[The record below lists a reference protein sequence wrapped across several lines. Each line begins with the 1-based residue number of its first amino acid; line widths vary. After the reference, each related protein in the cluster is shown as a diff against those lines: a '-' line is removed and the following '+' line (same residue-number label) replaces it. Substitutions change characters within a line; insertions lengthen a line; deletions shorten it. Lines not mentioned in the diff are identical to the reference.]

1 MSNTERMSK
10 LYYGSRDK
18 LDKIENKTEFDF
30 IPINFGRFMEKNKEV
45 DNRWSLW
52 VNFEKEEV
60 TKLKQTIYNDTL
72 GLPEDISTVTSSM
85 IHNSSGLLSNTSL
98 GHKRRLIY
106 NELDDLYFKKYLIEK
121 YHLDGFQL
129 KVMEGNQDLID
140 ILYFEYE
147 IISIQNKKEELPY
160 FLFDGSIGEKIVKNL
175 KLLVNNDDM
184 YSMGLNNFSLLLDSY
199 IFYIDIEKLLRNYEN
214 LTVEDLKRILFVPR
228 EDFHNIVSLLNN
240 CDIELKSK
248 IIYLMEPLKSDS
260 EIFPCLINDIVEC
273 DKSKTITIINK
284 NETIFKEYNYFF
296 RDNLDVS
303 KLVNEYENDDIID
316 FLVALKKAFIY
327 NIPSLIDTRRKSVI
341 YEKYYDEEFGPN
353 CGQETSVAHE
363 NRKVIEEGK
372 IYTGEDT
379 VRKYSNLI
387 KLVLDYIKSADN
399 IKIDDLFNLDM
410 DIESYN
416 FLSSAF
422 GMFVINK
429 NLNKVKVRKYEYD
442 GNKPR
447 L

>member
-1 MSNTERMSK
+1 MSNTENMSK

-18 LDKIENKTEFDF
+18 LDKIENKIEFDF

-52 VNFEKEEV
+52 INFEKEEV

-72 GLPEDISTVTSSM
+72 GLPEDISTITSSM

-129 KVMEGNQDLID
+129 KVMEGNQDLMD

-160 FLFDGSIGEKIVKNL
+160 FLFDGSIGEKIVNNL

-184 YSMGLNNFSLLLDSY
+184 YSMWLNNFSLLLDSY
-199 IFYIDIEKLLRNYEN
+199 IFYIDIEKLLCNYEN

-260 EIFPCLINDIVEC
+260 EIFPCLINDIVEY

-327 NIPSLIDTRRKSVI
+327 SIPSLIDTRRNSVI

-353 CGQETSVAHE
+353 CGQETSVAHKKI
-363 NRKVIEEGK
+363 KVIEEGNL
-372 IYTGEDT
+372 YTGEDT

-416 FLSSAF
+416 FLASAF

-429 NLNKVKVRKYEYD
+429 NINKVKVRKYEYD